1 MRRLVSR
8 IEEELKEQE
17 ICAIYDSELERLF
30 PKTISPEKRKQRIKK
45 FADEHQLAVTFYDV
59 GLCAIFEPR
68 TAKSRERDLVL
79 PLALAKRGGRARK
92 RDRN

>member
-68 TAKSRERDLVL
+68 TGEARERDVVL